1 MVAEAAVTL
10 DPGQVQEFVSRS
22 EAETRQIVA
31 RLAPLLV
38 PGDVVALRGDLGA
51 GKTVIVK
58 AIAAALG
65 ATGPVTSPSF
75 TLMNRYDT
83 PVMPIYHFDFY
94 RIRSEIE
101 ALGIGV
107 DEYLQSDGVCLLEWP
122 EKIEHLLPDSYY
134 DLAIE
139 IPDYAGSPHWRR
151 LRIQKVVLKHAGAGD

>member
-1 MVAEAAVTL
+1 MAIQAIDTSDL
-10 DPGQVQEFVSRS
+10 TRGQEFISHN
-22 EAETRQIVA
+22 EAETRQFVA

-65 ATGPVTSPSF
+65 AAGPVTSPSF

-83 PVMPIYHFDFY
+83 KTMPIYHFDFY
-94 RIRSEIE
+94 RIGSEME

-107 DEYLQSDGVCLLEWP
+107 DEYLQGDGVCLIEWP

-134 DLAIE
+134 DISIE
-139 IPDYAGSPHWRR
+139 IPDYAGSPELRR
-151 LRIQKVVLKHAGAGD
+151 LRMQKVTLSHVGTGY

>member
-1 MVAEAAVTL
+1 MAGEAADAF
-10 DPGQVQEFVSRS
+10 DPGQVQEFISHS
-22 EAETRQIVA
+22 EAETGQIVA
-31 RLAPLLV
+31 RLAPLLS

-83 PVMPIYHFDFY
+83 PAMPIYHFDFY
-94 RIRSEIE
+94 RIGSAVE

-107 DEYLQSDGVCLLEWP
+107 DEYLQGDGVCLIEWP
-122 EKIEHLLPDSYY
+122 EKIEQLLPDSYY
-134 DLAIE
+134 DISIG
-139 IPDYAGSPHWRR
+139 IPDYAGSPHLRR
-151 LRIQKVVLKHAGAGD
+151 LRMQKVVLKHAGAGD